1 MFKFIICKFFGHNL
15 RIKNV
20 NNSKCAIC
28 TRCHKT
34 LIRKV
39 GWFYETRK
47 NGNGNAFYY
56 IWKKNR

>member
-1 MFKFIICKFFGHNL
+1 MFKFIICKFLGHNL

-20 NNSKCAIC
+20 NNSKYAIC

-39 GWFYETRK
+39 G
-47 NGNGNAFYY
+47 
-56 IWKKNR
+56 